1 MMYISQ
7 IIMLYTLNLNTAIV
21 QSYLN
26 KAGMD
31 WKKSWWIT
39 SKYCGEILKKKFGFY
54 DTFFK
59 ENKTRQ

>member
-1 MMYISQ
+1 
-7 IIMLYTLNLNTAIV
+7 MLYTLNLNTAIV

-54 DTFFK
+54 VTFFK